1 MSSHSTEDI
10 PLVELITKRTLEALP
25 ALQDFD
31 TQTVERLSELESVGQ
46 LDSYE
51 SIVKAL
57 TGEDVS
63 QANATP

>member
-1 MSSHSTEDI
+1 MSGHGTEDI
-10 PLVELITKRTLEALP
+10 PLVELITQRTLEALP
-25 ALQDFD
+25 QLQEFD
-31 TQTVERLSELESVGQ
+31 AHTVERLSELGKAGQ

-57 TGEDVS
+57 TGGEVS